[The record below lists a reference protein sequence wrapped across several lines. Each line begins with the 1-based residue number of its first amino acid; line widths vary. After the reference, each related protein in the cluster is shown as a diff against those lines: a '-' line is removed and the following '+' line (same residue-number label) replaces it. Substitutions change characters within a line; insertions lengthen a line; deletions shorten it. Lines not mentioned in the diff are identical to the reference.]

1 MDGPRDASDARPSRR
16 SLLRAAGT
24 AAGGVGLLGTA
35 APTSASG
42 ADTEDDDIGWSIR
55 LPRQVCVATRNLGL
69 GANLYGF
76 IDRETLEVDPSQ
88 VYDRFQQ
95 VRSSAPAARM
105 RAIAA
110 GVADDLPAVV
120 GLQEAALV
128 RRGSDDYE
136 GGSEPNA
143 ETVVFDFLEL
153 FRDGLTAE
161 LDRYGFDVGYEVAA
175 VSRNVDEEF
184 PAEGPDDERF
194 DVRLTDRDVMLVR
207 HDLTVR
213 ETAADTYSLNVRAT
227 LDDGTQVSV
236 TRGYAL
242 AEVALEGAPFTV
254 VTTHLAFG
262 SSVVRESQAAELSG
276 LLAARDGPVIL
287 AGDLNTTPEGDRSGA
302 YRWLVENG
310 LTDAWAA
317 TREEPGPTCCQNPRL
332 RNDRSRLG
340 IRVDMV
346 LAGGSATPLTTRRR
360 DVDPEDR
367 ITVDTPDGEARL
379 WPSDH
384 AGVVADV
391 LVEPRI
397 REPLVALRGLL
408 FDG

>member
-1 MDGPRDASDARPSRR
+1 MDGPRHASDRPSRR
-16 SLLRAAGT
+16 SVLRAAGA

-35 APTSASG
+35 SPASASG
-42 ADTEDDDIGWSIR
+42 AGTGDDDTAWSTR
-55 LPRQVCVATRNLGL
+55 LPRQVRVATRNLGL

-76 IDRETLEVDPSQ
+76 IDRETLEIDPSQ
-88 VYDRFQQ
+88 VYDRFEQ

-105 RAIAA
+105 RAVAAGIAA
-110 GVADDLPAVV
+110 DLPAVV

-128 RRGSDDYE
+128 RRGPNDYE

-143 ETVVFDFLEL
+143 GTVVFDFLEL
-153 FRDGLTAE
+153 LREGLAAE
-161 LDRYGFDVGYEVAA
+161 LERYDFDVGYEVAA

-184 PAEGPDDERF
+184 PAEGPDGERF
-194 DVRLTDRDVMLVR
+194 DIRLTDRDVVLVR
-207 HDLTVR
+207 DDLAVR
-213 ETAADTYSLNVRAT
+213 ETAADTYSLNVSAP
-227 LDDGTQVSV
+227 LEDGTQVSV

-242 AEVALEGAPFTV
+242 AEVAVEGAPFTF

-262 SSVVRESQAAELSG
+262 SRVVRESQAAELSG
-276 LLAARDGPVIL
+276 LLAAREGPVVL

-302 YRWLVENG
+302 YRRLVENG
-310 LTDAWAA
+310 LTDAWAV
-317 TREEPGPTCCQNPRL
+317 TREEPGPTCCQNARL

-346 LAGGSATPLTTRRR
+346 LTGGPATSLAARRW
-360 DVDPEDR
+360 DVDPESR
-367 ITVDTPDGEARL
+367 FTAETPDGETRL

-391 LVEPRI
+391 LVEPETRD
-397 REPLVALRGLL
+397 PLAVLRGLL
-408 FDG
+408 FGG